1 MTGSQAL
8 LKTLWHV
15 ALAGLA
21 SLEGV
26 TAKGRI
32 RKFFCVGAA
41 AWHIEAARSDFKDF
55 MEARRYEG
63 NT

>member
-1 MTGSQAL
+1 MSPNSHL
-8 LKTLWHV
+8 LKTFWHL

-21 SLEGV
+21 AIEGV
-26 TAKGRI
+26 TAKTRV

-55 MEARRYEG
+55 REARRYEG